1 MFFVT
6 LLFSSLFSP
15 SAASPTFHARA
26 MHSSRAAAPP
36 GFVSLGN
43 APADQS
49 IKLRFALAS
58 NDVPG
63 LERALLDVSTP
74 SSPHYGK
81 HLTNAEVNTYLA
93 PSNEALAAVHGWL
106 TSNNVTGVSSGAAGD
121 WLTATIPISRVNDL
135 LGANYETF
143 QHLDSGISYLRTLS
157 YSLPTEV
164 AGHIDDIHPSTS
176 FDRSVSARSV
186 LSVPHPRSV
195 GGASFVPE
203 SCNTTIT
210 PACLQ
215 ALYGIPKTPATQSSN
230 GIAVTGFDKQFAQQS
245 DLTKFLGSF
254 RKDMSNSTTFTLQ
267 TFDGGKNP
275 QSSSDAGLEALDIQ
289 YTVGLATN
297 VPVAFVSGGS
307 DTEDGLDGFLDIINF
322 LSAEDHVPQVLTTSY
337 GLDESEVSL
346 ALAIKLCNAY
356 MGFGARGTSIL
367 FSSGD
372 GAVTGASITKQN
384 CTTFQP
390 TFPSGCPYITTVGA
404 VQGVNPE
411 TASEFSSG
419 GFSNHFGVPAYQTDA
434 VAEYLVAL
442 GSTNHGLFNRSGRG
456 YPDVSAQGE
465 NVQIVLSG
473 NITGVEG
480 TSCSTPIF
488 ASVIA
493 LLNDELIA
501 TGKSPLGFLNPW
513 LYSNAAA
520 LNDVTT
526 GSNPGC
532 GGWDPVTGLGTPNYA
547 ALRTAAGL

>member
-1 MFFVT
+1 
-6 LLFSSLFSP
+6 
-15 SAASPTFHARA
+15 

-63 LERALLDVSTP
+63 LEQALLDVSTP

-81 HLTNAEVNTYLA
+81 HLTNTEVNTYLA
-93 PSNEALAAVHGWL
+93 PSNEALAAVHSWL
-106 TSNNVTGVSSGAAGD
+106 TSNNVTGVSSG
-121 WLTATIPISRVNDL
+121 LR
-135 LGANYETF
+135 
-143 QHLDSGISYLRTLS
+143 HLDSGISYLRTLN

-176 FDRSVSARSV
+176 FDQPVSARSV
-186 LSVPHPRSV
+186 SSVPHPRSV

-215 ALYGIPKTPATQSSN
+215 DLYGIPTTPATQSSN
-230 GIAVTGFDKQFAQQS
+230 GIAVTGSFRAQGHAAVLSLVMKGFDKEFAQRS
-245 DLTKFLGSF
+245 DLTNFLGSF

-275 QSSSDAGLEALDIQ
+275 QSSSDAGLEANVSHDLIVLDIQ

-404 VQGVNPE
+404 VQGINPE

-419 GFSNHFGVPAYQTDA
+419 GFSNHFGVPTYQTDA

-532 GGWDPVTGLGTPNYA
+532 GTQGFPAKQGWDPVTARIPLNYA
-547 ALRTAAGL
+547 SLS